1 MLVMH
6 LAQVSVLGIACRC
19 CNVEENKRDAVK
31 ADRGRLRPYDDPQ
44 NEHGRV
50 TGVRYV

>member
-1 MLVMH
+1 
-6 LAQVSVLGIACRC
+6 
-19 CNVEENKRDAVK
+19 VK